1 MAFEIQGKLVAVYN
15 TVQRSESFKTREFV
29 IETSEESG
37 GRIFTSYV
45 KFQCTQDRTSMCDK
59 LNIGD
64 NIKVNFNLRGSK
76 WSKDGRDNYITNL
89 DAWRIENLQ
98 AVNPSFGESKS
109 SSSTNNNTSSEED
122 DLPF

>member
-29 IETSEESG
+29 IETSEEG
-37 GRIFTSYV
+37 NGRTFISYV

-64 NIKVNFNLRGSK
+64 NIKVHFNLRGSK

-98 AVNPSFGESKS
+98 GMNSSYNDTKPSSLSSKPS
-109 SSSTNNNTSSEED
+109 SSDED